1 MIHKYARRFLR
12 FIMLNIGLFLTALAF
27 DLFLV
32 PNRIAGGGVGGIAT
46 IAFHL
51 FDLPVGLTMLVLN
64 LPLFV
69 WGVYRLGWGF
79 GMRSLYGT
87 VVLSLSID
95 LLAPFVTVPTQ
106 DLILSGLFGGV
117 LMGLGLG
124 LVFRSGSTTG
134 GTDFAAAILRS
145 YTGVNVGQL
154 LFALD
159 GLVVLAVWA
168 AFGSAEIA
176 MYSLIAIFVGAWLI
190 DIVQEGFG
198 YAKSFMIISDCPDE
212 VANAITIKLGRGAT
226 LWAGKG
232 AYTGTER
239 QVIMTV
245 VNRSEITRLKRI
257 VSEVDPRAF
266 IIISDAREV
275 LGEGFRANGEG

>member
-1 MIHKYARRFLR
+1 
-12 FIMLNIGLFLTALAF
+12 
-27 DLFLV
+27 
-32 PNRIAGGGVGGIAT
+32 
-46 IAFHL
+46 
-51 FDLPVGLTMLVLN
+51 
-64 LPLFV
+64 
-69 WGVYRLGWGF
+69 
-79 GMRSLYGT
+79 MRSLYGT

-198 YAKSFMIISDCPDE
+198 YAKSFIIIANSPDE

-226 LWAGKG
+226 VWAGKG